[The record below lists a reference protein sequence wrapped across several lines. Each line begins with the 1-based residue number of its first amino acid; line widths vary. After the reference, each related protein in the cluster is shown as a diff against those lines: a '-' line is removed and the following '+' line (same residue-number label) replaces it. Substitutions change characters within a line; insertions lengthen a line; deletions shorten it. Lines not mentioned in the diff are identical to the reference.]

1 VDLDG
6 LEGRLVILDKYYQG
20 LISSA
25 IKKADYKEAERLSWE
40 AFSKNVKNKSYAKFT
55 PEPNKNTGLTVYL
68 MKLI

>member
-25 IKKADYKEAERLSWE
+25 IKKADYK
-40 AFSKNVKNKSYAKFT
+40 SYAKFT